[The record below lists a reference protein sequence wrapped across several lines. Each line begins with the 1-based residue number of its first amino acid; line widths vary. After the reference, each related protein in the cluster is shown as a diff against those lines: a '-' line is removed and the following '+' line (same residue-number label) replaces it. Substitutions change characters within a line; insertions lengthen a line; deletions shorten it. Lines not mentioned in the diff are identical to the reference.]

1 MADNLTGDSIFGGA
15 KATQEA
21 DNVMLLQQEEV
32 MANVKRKY
40 IEVVKNRFS
49 GDVGQIPL
57 FFNKGTLTMSKEIYT
72 KEKKS
77 TTKVPKAPVAEKKII
92 DSSSTKEEM
101 PTTATKKNRKR

>member
-49 GDVGQIPL
+49 GDLGSIPL
-57 FFNKGTLTMSKEIYT
+57 FFNKGTLTMSKEIFN

-77 TTKVPKAPVAEKKII
+77 TTKIPKAPVAEKII
-92 DSSSTKEEM
+92 DSSSTKEAL
-101 PTTATKKNRKR
+101 PTTKKNRKT

>member
-49 GDVGQIPL
+49 GDLGSIPL
-57 FFNKGTLTMSKEIYT
+57 FFNKGTLTMSKEIYS

-77 TTKVPKAPVAEKKII
+77 TTKVPKAPVAEKII
-92 DSSSTKEEM
+92 DSSSTKEEL
-101 PTTATKKNRKR
+101 PTTTKKNRKR